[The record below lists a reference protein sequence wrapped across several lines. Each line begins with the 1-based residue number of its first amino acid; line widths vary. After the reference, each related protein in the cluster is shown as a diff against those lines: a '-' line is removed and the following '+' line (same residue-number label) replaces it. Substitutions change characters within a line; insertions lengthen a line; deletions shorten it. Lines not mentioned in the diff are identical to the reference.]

1 MQTKTAGTGLS
12 RKEFLKLGGAG
23 LAGAALLGTAGCG
36 GSGSGSGDL
45 TLSWALDDTG
55 SLQELIKQFNKQSKD
70 FKVTYQEMPV
80 DTGQYFDKLR
90 TQFQAG
96 GGDIDLILG
105 DVIWPAQFAVNG
117 WISDLTDRFTDSD
130 AFLSGPI
137 QSATYEG
144 KLWAVPWYTD
154 AGLLYYRKDLLEKS
168 GYSEPPAT
176 WNELQEMAAKVTKD
190 QNIDNGFVFQGDE
203 YEGGVCNGC
212 EYIWSAG
219 GNVLDPKDPT
229 KVIIDSPES
238 AAGLAIE
245 RSMIETGTSPQAVLQ
260 YQENETEG
268 SFLTGRAVFMRIWP
282 STYALAGTTD
292 FPEVKKD
299 QIGITPIPVNEPGDP
314 SFSTLGGWNF
324 LINAQSDLQD
334 EAWEFI
340 QWMTAPEQLVTNAK
354 VGSKLP
360 VRQSLYSDP
369 EVLNNVPVA
378 RLGKEAIIDNS
389 RPRPVSPYYSDFSLE
404 LAEQLNTSLSGDISP
419 EQAVATL
426 QEDLQQIVDQGE
438 QAAG

>member
-1 MQTKTAGTGLS
+1 MQPKKTGTGLS

-45 TLSWALDDTG
+45 VVSWGPDDTG
-55 SLQELIKQFNKQSKD
+55 SLPALIKEFNKQSSD

-96 GGDIDLILG
+96 SGDIDLIIG

-117 WISDLTDRFTDSD
+117 WVLDLTDRFKDPD
-130 AFLSGPI
+130 AFLKGPI
-137 QSATYEG
+137 EAATYDG
-144 KLWAVPWYTD
+144 KLWSVPWYTD

-168 GYSEPPAT
+168 GYSEPPVT
-176 WNELQEMAAKVTKD
+176 WTELQEMSAKVTKD
-190 QNIDNGFVFQGDE
+190 QNIDYGFVFQGDE

-212 EYIWSAG
+212 EYIWSHG
-219 GNVLDPKDPT
+219 GNILDPEDPT

-238 AAGLAIE
+238 AAGLATE
-245 RSMIETGTSPQAVLQ
+245 HSMVTSGTSPKAVLQ
-260 YQENETEG
+260 YQESESEG
-268 SFLTGRAVFMRIWP
+268 SFLTGKAVFLRIWP
-282 STYALAGTTD
+282 STYALAGTPD
-292 FPEVKKD
+292 YPDVKQD
-299 QIGITPIPVNEPGDP
+299 QLGITQIPTDKPGDP
-314 SFSTLGGWNF
+314 SYSTLGGWTF
-324 LINAQSDLQD
+324 MINAQSDLQD
-334 EAWEFI
+334 EAWEFTK
-340 QWMTAPEQLVTNAK
+340 WMTDPEQLISNAK

-360 VRQSLYSDP
+360 VRASLYEDP
-369 EVLNNVPVA
+369 EVLENVPVA

-389 RPRPVSPYYSDFSLE
+389 RPRPVSPYYSDVSLE
-404 LAEQLNTSLSGDISP
+404 LAEQLNSCLGGDVSP

-426 QEDLQQIVDQGE
+426 QEDLQQIIDQGE

>member
-1 MQTKTAGTGLS
+1 MQGKKMGADLT
-12 RKEFLKLGGAG
+12 RKDFLKLGGAG

-36 GSGSGSGDL
+36 GGSGSGDL
-45 TLSWALDDTG
+45 ILSWSPDDTG
-55 SLQELIKQFNKQSKD
+55 SLQKLVKQFNKQSKD

-96 GGDIDLILG
+96 GGDIDVIIG

-117 WISDLTDRFTDSD
+117 WVLDLSDRFKDTDE
-130 AFLSGPI
+130 FLSGPM
-137 QSATYEG
+137 QAVTYDG
-144 KLWAVPWYTD
+144 KIWAVPWYTD
-154 AGLLYYRKDLLEKS
+154 AGLLYYRQDLLEKS
-168 GYSEPPAT
+168 GYSEAPAT
-176 WNELQEMAAKVTKD
+176 WTELQEMAAKVMKD
-190 QNIDNGFVFQGDE
+190 QNISNGFVFQGDE

-219 GNVLDPKDPT
+219 GNILDPDDPS
-229 KVIIDSPES
+229 KVIIDTPES

-245 RSMIETGTSPQAVLQ
+245 RSMIETGASPQAVLQ
-260 YQENETEG
+260 YQETETEG
-268 SFLTGRAVFMRIWP
+268 AFLTGDGVFMRIWP

-292 FPEVKKD
+292 FPKVKKD
-299 QIGITPIPVNEPGDP
+299 QLGIAPIPVDEPGNQ
-314 SFSTLGGWNF
+314 SYSTLGGWNF

-340 QWMTAPEQLVTNAK
+340 KWMTAPEQLIANAK
-354 VGSKLP
+354 VGSHLP
-360 VRQSLYSDP
+360 VRESLYDDP
-369 EVLNNVPVA
+369 EVIDNVPVA

-389 RPRPVSPYYSDFSLE
+389 RPRPVSPYYSDVSLE

-419 EQAVATL
+419 EDAVATL

-438 QAAG
+438 EAAG